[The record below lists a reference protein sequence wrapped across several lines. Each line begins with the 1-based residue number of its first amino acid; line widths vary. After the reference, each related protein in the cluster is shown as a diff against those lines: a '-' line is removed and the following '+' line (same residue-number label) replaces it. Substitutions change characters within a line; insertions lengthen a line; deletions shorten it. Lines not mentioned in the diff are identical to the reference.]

1 MIDIQ
6 LEELRDGF
14 SRMYYIINEEEL
26 NAIFLALSLEKPL
39 LVCGPAGV
47 GKTELA
53 KALSN
58 ILGAKLIRLQCH
70 GGLDE
75 SKALYDWN
83 IQRQLIKIHLNS
95 RTKSSESQEEDLFS
109 LDYILQRPLLQAIT
123 QKEQVLLLIDEIDS
137 ADRDFEAFLLE
148 VLSDYQISIPEIGT
162 IKAAHKPVVIIT
174 NSGERELSEALRRR
188 CVFLYLNYPTI
199 QEEAT
204 ILRARA
210 PEVIDTLNENI
221 ALGVAM
227 ARDKGFQLGF
237 GNVQLL
243 DWARVLLMLNADH
256 FQKDYVDR
264 SMEMLALNREEV
276 KAAMESIGHMTN
288 SSGNRAGK
296 TVENGETKD

>member
-162 IKAAHKPVVIIT
+162 IKAAHKPVVVIT

-296 TVENGETKD
+296 TVGNGETKD

>member
-162 IKAAHKPVVIIT
+162 IKAAHKPVVVIT

>member
-162 IKAAHKPVVIIT
+162 IKAAHKPVVVIT

-188 CVFLYLNYPTI
+188 CVFLYLDYPTI

>member
-162 IKAAHKPVVIIT
+162 IKAAHKPVVVIT

-188 CVFLYLNYPTI
+188 CVFLYLDYPTI

-296 TVENGETKD
+296 TVGNGETKD